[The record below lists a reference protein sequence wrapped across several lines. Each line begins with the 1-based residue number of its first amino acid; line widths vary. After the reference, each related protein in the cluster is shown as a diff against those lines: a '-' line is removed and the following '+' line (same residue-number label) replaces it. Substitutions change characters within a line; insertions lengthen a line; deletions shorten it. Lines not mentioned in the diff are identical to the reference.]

1 MSRFGLNP
9 LVLFLSANLLAG
21 SGEAQTIFTD
31 VTEQVGLDAFPR
43 RSARNVVFA
52 DYDNDG
58 FQDVFLTDNEV
69 SLRRIGCF

>member
-1 MSRFGLNP
+1 MQQTITCLSRLGLNP

-43 RSARNVVFA
+43 RSARNVSLPITTTMA
-52 DYDNDG
+52 SRMC
-58 FQDVFLTDNEV
+58 FLPIMK
-69 SLRRIGCF
+69 SP